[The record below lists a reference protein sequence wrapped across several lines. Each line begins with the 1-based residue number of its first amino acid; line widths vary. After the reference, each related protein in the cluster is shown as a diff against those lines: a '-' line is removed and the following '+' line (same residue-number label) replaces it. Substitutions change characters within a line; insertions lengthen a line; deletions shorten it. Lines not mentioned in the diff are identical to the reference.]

1 VEVATVLLWL
11 LVAVLVV
18 VGLAGAVI
26 PVIPGVPLVFAGLWL
41 GAWIDHYA
49 KVSGLT
55 VTVLGVLALVA
66 LALDAV
72 ASLLG
77 AKRAGASRQAMAG
90 AAIGAIVGL
99 FVFPPFG
106 LLLGPFVGAVAGELA
121 ARGNLDQAA
130 RVGVATWIGLLLG
143 AVVKLATSIAM
154 LAIFTF
160 AYLV

>member
-1 VEVATVLLWL
+1 
-11 LVAVLVV
+11 
-18 VGLAGAVI
+18 
-26 PVIPGVPLVFAGLWL
+26 
-41 GAWIDHYA
+41 
-49 KVSGLT
+49 
-55 VTVLGVLALVA
+55 
-66 LALDAV
+66 
-72 ASLLG
+72 
-77 AKRAGASRQAMAG
+77 MAG

-154 LAIFTF
+154 LAIFVF